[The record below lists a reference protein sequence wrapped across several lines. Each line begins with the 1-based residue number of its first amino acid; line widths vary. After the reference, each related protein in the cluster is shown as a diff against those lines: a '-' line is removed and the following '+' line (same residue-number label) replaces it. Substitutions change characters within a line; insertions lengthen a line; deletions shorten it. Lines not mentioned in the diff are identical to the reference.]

1 MLSALRERKEAMK
14 HVRTAIVATIF
25 WTVILGGAYPVLMYG
40 VGAVFFPGQAQ
51 GSQVAKDGKTVGS
64 LLIGQDF
71 ESDKYFHSRPSAI
84 NYDPTSSGASN
95 KGWTS
100 ADLKKA
106 YDQRKADWEKA
117 NTGSPIPMDMAFAS
131 GSGLDPH
138 ISPQAAEL
146 QVPRVAAAR
155 HLSSDATAKL
165 LALVRQHEEQPQ
177 LGFLGEP
184 RVNVLELNL
193 AVDTAFPG

>member
-1 MLSALRERKEAMK
+1 MK
-14 HVRTAIVATIF
+14 HVRTAIIVTIF
-25 WTVILGGAYPVLMYG
+25 WTLVVGGIYPLLMYG
-40 VGAVFFPGQAQ
+40 VGAAFFPGQAQ
-51 GSQVAKDGKTVGS
+51 GSLVMKDGKVVGS
-64 LLIGQDF
+64 SLIGQVF
-71 ESDKYFHSRPSAI
+71 ASDRYFASRPSAI
-84 NYDPTSSGASN
+84 GYDPSSSGASN

-100 ADLKKA
+100 ADLKKE
-106 YDQRKADWEKA
+106 YDQNKADWEKA
-117 NTGSPIPMDMAFAS
+117 NGGTRAPPDMLSAS

-155 HLSSDATAKL
+155 HLSTAQTTAL
-165 LALVRQHEEQPQ
+165 LELVRAHEEPVQ

-193 AVDTAFPG
+193 AVDSAFPG